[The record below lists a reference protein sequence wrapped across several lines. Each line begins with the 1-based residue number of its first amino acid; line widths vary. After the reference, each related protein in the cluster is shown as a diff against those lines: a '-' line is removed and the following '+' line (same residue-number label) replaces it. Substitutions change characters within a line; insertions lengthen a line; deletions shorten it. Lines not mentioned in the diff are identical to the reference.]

1 VRRFSRTAS
10 AFTAETDCL
19 LEQRRFELMVPP
31 PNASVPRSGEVGFD
45 RIKTFGQRQGSR
57 EARDV
62 FHFAPLKRAEEAE
75 LEPSSGFD
83 VFHFAPLKRAEEAEL
98 EPSSGFDVFYFA
110 PLKRAEE
117 AKLEPSSGFDVFIL
131 PP

>member
-1 VRRFSRTAS
+1 
-10 AFTAETDCL
+10 
-19 LEQRRFELMVPP
+19 MVPP

-98 EPSSGFDVFYFA
+98 EPSSGFDVFHFA
-110 PLKRAEE
+110 P
-117 AKLEPSSGFDVFIL
+117 
-131 PP
+131 